1 MLDHDVHGYS
11 MHLRV
16 AGRFA
21 LTLSPKW
28 LNLVVAVLSAVLGW
42 LSTLIVPVPGS
53 SAAGPSSVVE
63 RMGGK

>member
-1 MLDHDVHGYS
+1 
-11 MHLRV
+11 MHFRIV
-16 AGRFA
+16 GRFA
-21 LTLSPKW
+21 VTVAPKW
-28 LNLVVAVLSAVLGW
+28 VNLVVALLSAVLGW